1 MGSKRCYISA
11 TEAIDKFRNGDLSPV
26 ELMQAVVDQAEK
38 VQPTVNAF
46 SHTFFDE
53 AMEQAK
59 QAELRYRDGTARPL
73 EGIRAV
79 SHDGQAIVGYASCL
93 NQVPPRHGNAF
104 VDEYLPDS
112 AHSVGFVPDE
122 CPVSRGRPA
131 LTLHD
136 RAIGRD
142 GLGVERGSA
151 CLIERPTRSTLN

>member
-93 NQVPPRHGNAF
+93 NQVPPVMAM
-104 VDEYLPDS
+104 PS
-112 AHSVGFVPDE
+112 SM
-122 CPVSRGRPA
+122 S
-131 LTLHD
+131 
-136 RAIGRD
+136 I
-142 GLGVERGSA
+142 
-151 CLIERPTRSTLN
+151 CLIARIPLASSQTNAPYLEEDLL